1 MKLQMLVILPGGRLQ
16 PGGLLSCR
24 GVGTGVSERAGSWH
38 GNTALVGL
46 QTEQN
51 IVELCIT
58 EVRAAMGVAVEEEEG
73 LKAVKDVQHAHI
85 TPGLPGY
92 WSILRDEHYSE
103 VVPPK
108 TMTHC
113 LLPSLAP
120 LQSVSL
126 QFLLQHIFICSVPL
140 WLFN

>member
-1 MKLQMLVILPGGRLQ
+1 MD
-16 PGGLLSCR
+16 
-24 GVGTGVSERAGSWH
+24 
-38 GNTALVGL
+38 
-46 QTEQN
+46 
-51 IVELCIT
+51 
-58 EVRAAMGVAVEEEEG
+58 VAVEEEEG
-73 LKAVKDVQHAHI
+73 FKAVKEVQHACV
-85 TPGLPGY
+85 TPGVVGY
-92 WSILRDEHYSE
+92 RSILSDEHYSE